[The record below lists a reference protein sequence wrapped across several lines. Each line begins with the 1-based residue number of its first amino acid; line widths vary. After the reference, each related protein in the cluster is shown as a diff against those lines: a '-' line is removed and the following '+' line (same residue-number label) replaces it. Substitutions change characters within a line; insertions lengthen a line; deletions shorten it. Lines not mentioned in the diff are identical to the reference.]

1 MEFYG
6 YVSNEHLGFVIII
19 IDDNDDDNENDGDH
33 WSYIINFLHVKGL
46 AKEHLRHKPVFVGL
60 KPQARAVSIF
70 IGWIQRLLMKSIVLP
85 SGYVNSLLLKMA
97 IYSGFSH

>member
-33 WSYIINFLHVKGL
+33 
-46 AKEHLRHKPVFVGL
+46 
-60 KPQARAVSIF
+60 
-70 IGWIQRLLMKSIVLP
+70 
-85 SGYVNSLLLKMA
+85 
-97 IYSGFSH
+97 